1 VKPSGVMV
9 ALTRLADLE
18 AQLEYA
24 YAKHVQLMKIQ
35 EDLNLQSKILAKLP
49 VGIDAFKE
57 ELVEAFE
64 AS

>member
-24 YAKHVQLMKIQ
+24 YAKHVQLMKTQ

-49 VGIDAFKE
+49 VGIDAFKD
-57 ELVEAFE
+57 ELVKAFE
-64 AS
+64 A